1 MSETKTGTIYKIST
15 PKSEKVY
22 VGSTTQAINRRLSS
36 HKSSFKTGKCECVSR
51 ELFELGE
58 CKIEALEVLYNCT
71 KRELQIKEQE
81 YIELLDCVNKQR
93 SHRTKNQA
101 QEQNQTASLKCYHKK
116 AQDPE
121 FKKQK
126 AEEAKRRRDANPQE
140 KEAYNLKRREARLTK
155 TKNPESS

>member
-22 VGSTTQAINRRLSS
+22 VGSTVQQLCKRMRD
-36 HKSSFKTGKCECVSR
+36 HRSSFSTGRCDNTSR
-51 ELFELGE
+51 ELLELGE

-71 KRELQIKEQE
+71 KKELQIMEQV

-93 SHRTKNQA
+93 SHRTSEIKQK
-101 QEQNQTASLKCYHKK
+101 QNQTASLKCYHKK

-126 AEEAKRRRDANPQE
+126 AEEAKRRRDANPQV
-140 KEAYNLKRREARLTK
+140 KEAYNLKRREARLAK
-155 TKNPESS
+155 TRNTESS